1 MLNTINSFAGF
12 NLSAILF
19 AIIGGGIFVAIFH
32 YALLPILNIILIKPL
47 ASIVYNAY
55 SFFSKDE
62 EDKNEQANNNVKKKG
77 SSLLEKF
84 ANFFK
89 SFFIIKS
96 LFLLFFPFIILIYLI
111 EANAQNIS
119 PLIFDQI
126 LVFDTLVGSGIFLTV
141 VVLVSLVAMSFKM
154 NFKESFPLTFVF
166 LLFLGLIN

>member
-62 EDKNEQANNNVKKKG
+62 EDKNEQANNNDEKKG

-84 ANFFK
+84 ANFLK
-89 SFFIIKS
+89 
-96 LFLLFFPFIILIYLI
+96 
-111 EANAQNIS
+111 
-119 PLIFDQI
+119 
-126 LVFDTLVGSGIFLTV
+126 
-141 VVLVSLVAMSFKM
+141 
-154 NFKESFPLTFVF
+154 VF
-166 LLFLGLIN
+166 LLLKLYFYYSFHLSF